1 MVDPASVSYNEFMP
15 MRETLAEAGRI
26 YRKIP
31 YGPLLD
37 VFLLDMRSY
46 RTPYGEDGARAAILG
61 PTQVSWLK
69 RELVSSQATW
79 KIIAA
84 DLPIGVVSGDAI
96 AQGDGT
102 RAGAKSRSPIFSP
115 SSSMPASAI
124 RFGSPPTCTTPSVRP
139 QHVSRL

>member
-61 PTQVSWLK
+61 PTQVSWHK
-69 RELVSSQATW
+69 RE
-79 KIIAA
+79 
-84 DLPIGVVSGDAI
+84 
-96 AQGDGT
+96 
-102 RAGAKSRSPIFSP
+102 
-115 SSSMPASAI
+115 
-124 RFGSPPTCTTPSVRP
+124 
-139 QHVSRL
+139 